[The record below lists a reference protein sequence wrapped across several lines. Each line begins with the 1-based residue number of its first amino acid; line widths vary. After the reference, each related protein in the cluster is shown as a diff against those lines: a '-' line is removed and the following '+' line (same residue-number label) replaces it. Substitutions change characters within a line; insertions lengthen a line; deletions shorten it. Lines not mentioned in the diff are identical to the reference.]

1 MNGPSRRASDA
12 RKDPALW
19 AALDSG
25 RRLRTILEE
34 FYEEVFA
41 DPVIGS
47 FFVRTTK
54 EWVIDHQYAFLAQIW
69 TGEKQYFGDRPR
81 NAHHWMVISD
91 EQFDHRE
98 AMLVRCLRRHGLSDA
113 HVDVWRTLDESFRS
127 HIVKDRPFAKK
138 RAGKALPLDGFE
150 ALVLSAGGVC
160 DGCQGEI
167 AHGVTAHYHVRTGRT
182 ICADCL
188 PDER

>member
-1 MNGPSRRASDA
+1 MMEPTRRTADA
-12 RKDPALW
+12 RQNPELW
-19 AALDSG
+19 TALDEG
-25 RRLRTILEE
+25 RLLRAILKD
-34 FYEEVFA
+34 FYDEAFV
-41 DPVIGS
+41 DPVIGA
-47 FFVRTTK
+47 FFAHTTK